1 MRGRMA
7 ASCLAMV
14 VAAGVL
20 SACATTPTVPAS
32 EAEDAKAP
40 PPAEV
45 AVTRDGDAWTA
56 DYVFD
61 RDAPAWAFE
70 RSSLINGTREP
81 WRPRDW
87 SVVTPGVVL
96 ERVGDLDLLRAVD
109 GGPVPR
115 HVSLRLTPSNDDLEA
130 DYSVLVFTD
139 GSVAMFSGAFNVFP
153 LETVEVMNAATADR
167 RSVENTWSDVR
178 ITWTDRAGPVLSK
191 GERLAQATA
200 QDGQAYVLFG
210 QAQMK
215 EDERLVTVVDPQ
227 LPDWIVATIEDF
239 SPRVTDYYAE
249 RLGPGETRRP
259 TIMASWYGP
268 NPRLTSLSG
277 SVLPGLITASFEGK
291 ELLEESP
298 DVLAR
303 NRWFIGHESAHF
315 WLGQTV
321 RYDTSRDSWITEGG
335 ADLMAVRALKT
346 LDPGYDAR
354 TELQQEVDDCV
365 TLGVKPVS
373 EAGRR
378 GEHRAF
384 YACGAVFALTAE
396 AAQARATGGDWFD
409 FLKVLIDESREDGV
423 LARDE
428 WLSHLTLVSGDAGL
442 RLQIET
448 LLDEGDAEP
457 ATVIADLF
465 DRSGVAYRLDGG
477 KIVLE

>member
-14 VAAGVL
+14 MAAGVL
-20 SACATTPTVPAS
+20 SACATTPPVPTN
-32 EAEDAKAP
+32 EADDAKAP

-45 AVTRDGDAWTA
+45 AVIRDGDVWTA

-61 RDAPAWAFE
+61 RDALAWAFE
-70 RSSLINGTREP
+70 RSSLIHGTREP

-87 SVVTPGVVL
+87 QVVTPGVML
-96 ERVGDLDLLRAVD
+96 ERIGDLDVLRAVD

-115 HVSLRLTPSNDDLEA
+115 QVSLRLTPSNDDLEA

-153 LETVEVMNAATADR
+153 LETVEAMNAATEDR

-178 ITWTDRAGPVLSK
+178 ITWSDRAGPVLNK

-215 EDERLVTVVDPQ
+215 EDERLVTVVDPEM
-227 LPDWIVATIEDF
+227 PGWIVATIEDF
-239 SPRVTDYYAE
+239 SPRVIDYYAE
-249 RLGPGETRRP
+249 RLGAGETRRP

-277 SVLPGLITASFEGK
+277 SVLPGLITASFEGR

-409 FLKVLIDESREDGV
+409 FLKPLLDESREDGV
-423 LARDE
+423 LTREE
-428 WLSHLTLVSGDAGL
+428 WLSHLTAVSGDADL
-442 RLQIET
+442 RTGMET
-448 LLDEGDAEP
+448 LMDDGAPDP
-457 ATVIADLF
+457 AAVIAGLF

>member
-14 VAAGVL
+14 MAAGVL
-20 SACATTPTVPAS
+20 SACATTPTVPADQTE
-32 EAEDAKAP
+32 EAAAP

-45 AVTRDGDAWTA
+45 AVTRDGDVWTA

-61 RDAPAWAFE
+61 RDATAWAFE
-70 RSSLINGTREP
+70 RSSLIQGTREP
-81 WRPRDW
+81 WRPKDW

-109 GGPVPR
+109 GGAVPR
-115 HVSLRLTPSNDDLEA
+115 QVSLRLTPSNDDLEA
-130 DYSVLVFTD
+130 DYSVLIFTD

-153 LETVEVMNAATADR
+153 LETAEAIAAATADR
-167 RSVENTWSDVR
+167 RSVEGEWADVR

-200 QDGQAYVLFG
+200 QNGDTYVLFG

-227 LPDWIVATIEDF
+227 LPGWIVATIEDF
-239 SPRVTDYYAE
+239 APRVIDYYAE

-277 SVLPGLITASFEGK
+277 SVLPGLVTASFEGK

-321 RYDTSRDSWITEGG
+321 RYEQSRDSWITEGG
-335 ADLMAVRALKT
+335 ADLMAVRAQKT
-346 LDPGYDAR
+346 LDPAYDAR

-365 TLGVKPVS
+365 SLGVKPVS

-409 FLKVLIDESREDGV
+409 FLKVLIEESREDGV
-423 LARDE
+423 LTRDE
-428 WLSHLTLVSGDAGL
+428 WLSHLTTVSGDAGL
-442 RLQIET
+442 RASMET
-448 LLDEGDAEP
+448 LMDEGAAEP

-465 DRSGVAYRLDGG
+465 DRSGVVYRLDGG